1 MALNSQDTTQ
11 TAMNFVHRILK
22 SSTASSLTSGLSK
35 PHHLPHQQHQLL
47 THQLQNAKLL
57 YFGEFHSEHRI
68 IALQTELIKD
78 WAKRL
83 ASTGRRG
90 SQKTKNCPS
99 RPRLH
104 VIMEHFSVDMQGILD
119 AYQCRDLNGWKDK
132 QQPQQ
137 EEQRRRN
144 NDGNQNSDDAEAFE
158 SLVSAYKDD
167 FGTEGHDLRPYRD
180 LLSFCRRTTTSN
192 NANGIDEDVCI
203 NVDDDSDSY
212 CEVLLYGGF
221 IPRNHAARLNKEC
234 PDIDSKRVFFEEMSE
249 RGYLPK
255 QGKGMYDALFAEED
269 ESSNNTY
276 KLRGTREHQ
285 LLIESLMNG
294 NDLYSP
300 VEEEGEEDVADDAE
314 QHEEEESPLK
324 RLYQA
329 QLLKDHAMG
338 YRIASLLMEH
348 HQQNKINSH
357 SSSSSQPP
365 TDDRYLIIAG
375 FGHLKHRLGVPECV
389 ERYLRAEAVGHPDA
403 ERRSIAM
410 DVLLKVLPPSSDP
423 PSVTRNNFTLKKG
436 EGTALIGCQMMYEA
450 YLEDSYPPI
459 MELMANDAAA
469 DAVEGDAENNDNGNE
484 NDVDAKKGK
493 LLKELYLQGPELLDK
508 HILMS
513 DEISGPFLRYDEGIA
528 RFGHPCADYLFVYDE
543 DDDNVIEENDLKLAL
558 HATTANGDDVG
569 GSGNDN
575 AQSQCPFHNTQANN
589 NDDNNQYD
597 SAKRETL
604 EAYENVGKTASLR
617 GNSLRARAIMSRLGY
632 TPDDLSYLGDDDLYN
647 FQGVANPHLVAK
659 IRKGERVL
667 DVGSGLGI
675 DSFLALRDCCGN
687 VVADAN
693 AGDENVATDGALVV
707 GVDLAESEV
716 KHATKRGIARGYS
729 VPNRL
734 RFLRGDVETLEE
746 AFGKANVPM
755 GNEFDVC
762 ISNGAF
768 CLVTDK
774 EKAFRNVF
782 KALKSGGRMAI
793 STTTIVSDRL
803 DPSFEWPVCMRMF
816 AALESL
822 KPMCEEIGFRNVE
835 ILDAD
840 SPMEGMVIPEE
851 ALMDDKVEE
860 KEGKSDGGSGKTR
873 FKIHGKYV
881 DQFAFLENMDM
892 DELCKV
898 VTVYG
903 EKP

>member
-1 MALNSQDTTQ
+1 MSITNQENSQVT
-11 TAMNFVHRILK
+11 MNFVHRILK
-22 SSTASSLTSGLSK
+22 SSTASSISSSLSK
-35 PHHLPHQQHQLL
+35 SHHVSHQQHQLL
-47 THQLQNAKLL
+47 THQIQNAKLL
-57 YFGEFHSEHRI
+57 YFGEFHSEPRI
-68 IALQTELIKD
+68 IALQTELIKG
-78 WAKRL
+78 WAKCL

-90 SQKTKNCPS
+90 SPKKPS

-119 AYQCRDLNGWKDK
+119 AYQCRERDGSEEN
-132 QQPQQ
+132 QQQQ
-137 EEQRRRN
+137 
-144 NDGNQNSDDAEAFE
+144 DGRQLRNSDGHRSSDEEAAFE
-158 SLVSAYKDD
+158 SLVRAYKED

-180 LLSFCRRTTTSN
+180 LLEFCRQTTTHN
-192 NANGIDEDVCI
+192 NPSCIEEDVHV
-203 NVDDDSDSY
+203 NVDDKNDNY
-212 CEVLLYGGF
+212 CEVLLHGGF

-234 PDIDSKRVFFEEMSE
+234 PDIDSKRAFFEEMSQ

-255 QGKGMYDALFAEED
+255 PGKGMYEALFAGED
-269 ESSNNTY
+269 ASSKNTY

-300 VEEEGEEDVADDAE
+300 VEEKEEDDIDYDADNQGKE
-314 QHEEEESPLK
+314 ENEEEESPLK

-348 HQQNKINSH
+348 HQQNKINSE
-357 SSSSSQPP
+357 SSSSSPQSPP

-389 ERYLRAEAVGHPDA
+389 ERYLRAEAVGHPDP

-410 DVLLKVLPPSSDP
+410 DVLLNILSHTPDP
-423 PSVTRNNFTLKKG
+423 TSVGRNNNTLQRG

-450 YLEDSYPPI
+450 YLEDSYPPM
-459 MELMANDAAA
+459 MELMANDST
-469 DAVEGDAENNDNGNE
+469 DNGKVEGGDDNNGSGNE
-484 NDVDAKKGK
+484 IDVDAKKGE
-493 LLKELYLQGPELLDK
+493 LLKKLYLQNPELLDK

-513 DEISGPFLRYDEGIA
+513 DEISGPFLRYAEGIA
-528 RFGHPCADYLFVYDE
+528 RFRHPCADYLFVYDE
-543 DDDNVIEENDLKLAL
+543 DDENIIEKNDLI
-558 HATTANGDDVG
+558 
-569 GSGNDN
+569 GSNGNDN
-575 AQSQCPFHNTQANN
+575 GNPQSLCPYHRTQSSNSI
-589 NDDNNQYD
+589 NDNDNQLD
-597 SAKRETL
+597 SAKHETIA
-604 EAYENVGKTASLR
+604 AYENVGKTAFLR

-647 FQGVANPHLVAK
+647 FQGVSNPHLVAK
-659 IRKGERVL
+659 IRQGERVL

-675 DSFLALRDCCGN
+675 DSFLALRDCGGD
-687 VVADAN
+687 VVVDASN
-693 AGDENVATDGALVV
+693 TDGENHCDGFVV

-716 KHATKRGIARGYS
+716 KHASQRGKERGYS

-734 RFLRGDVETLEE
+734 RFLRGDVETLED
-746 AFGKANVPM
+746 AFDRANIQM
-755 GNEFDVC
+755 ENAFDVC

-774 EKAFRNVF
+774 EKAFRNVY

-816 AALESL
+816 ASLESL
-822 KPMCEEIGFRNVE
+822 KPMCEGIGFRNVE
-835 ILDAD
+835 IVDAD
-840 SPMEGMVIPEE
+840 SPMEGMEIPEE
-851 ALMDDKVEE
+851 ALMDDKEIE
-860 KEGKSDGGSGKTR
+860 KDGAGDSDSGKKR
-873 FKIHGKYV
+873 FKIHGKYA
-881 DQFAFLENMDM
+881 DQFAFLENIDM